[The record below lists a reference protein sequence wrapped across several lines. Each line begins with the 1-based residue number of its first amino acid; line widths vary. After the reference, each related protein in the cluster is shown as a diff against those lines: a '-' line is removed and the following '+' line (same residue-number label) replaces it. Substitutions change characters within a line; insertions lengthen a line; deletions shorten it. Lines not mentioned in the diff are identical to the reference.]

1 MNDQTT
7 QYTLASLQRLRD
19 DTEEILKDLVHNAG
33 DNGYGAVNWA
43 DLHCIQ
49 ARYFYTSDDMEGLS
63 VRIEEASPEAWKLR
77 EDVAEA
83 LINKGWKNVRVITEW

>member
-1 MNDQTT
+1 
-7 QYTLASLQRLRD
+7 
-19 DTEEILKDLVHNAG
+19 
-33 DNGYGAVNWA
+33 
-43 DLHCIQ
+43 
-49 ARYFYTSDDMEGLS
+49 LS